1 MRLFRNTNFIWSIFD
16 DFDDEPP
23 EDFTI
28 KEIRCCD
35 CFIDKIQHFIERNNE
50 VKFKKLYNEIYFI
63 ARNLTTVDVYLYFST
78 TAIFCCESILKL
90 YSKLD
95 LIDKDEMDKNC
106 LAEEIDFC
114 CLYYL
119 SRETIF
125 NCICDNC
132 QKTLLKLVSEKF
144 IAIKIKK

>member
-1 MRLFRNTNFIWSIFD
+1 MRLFRNTNFIWCIFI

-28 KEIRCCD
+28 EEIKCCD
-35 CFIDKIQHFIERNNE
+35 CFIDRIQHFVEKNNE
-50 VKFKKLYNEIYFI
+50 LKCKELYNEIYFI

-132 QKTLLKLVSEKF
+132 QKTLLKLLSTELH
-144 IAIKIKK
+144 KITKK

>member
-28 KEIRCCD
+28 EEIKCCD
-35 CFIDKIQHFIERNNE
+35 CFIDKIQHFVEKNNE
-50 VKFKKLYNEIYFI
+50 LKCKELYNEIYFI
-63 ARNLTTVDVYLYFST
+63 ARNLTTVDLYLYFST

-125 NCICDNC
+125 NCIRDNC
-132 QKTLLKLVSEKF
+132 QKTLLRLLSTELH
-144 IAIKIKK
+144 KITKK

>member
-23 EDFTI
+23 QDFTI
-28 KEIRCCD
+28 EEIRYCD
-35 CFIDKIQHFIERNNE
+35 CFFDKIQHFIERNNE
-50 VKFKKLYNEIYFI
+50 VKCRELYNEIYFI
-63 ARNLTTVDVYLYFST
+63 ARKLTTADVYLYFST
-78 TAIFCCESILKL
+78 VAIFCCDSIVKL
-90 YSKLD
+90 YSKLGH
-95 LIDKDEMDKNC
+95 IDKDEMDKNC

-125 NCICDNC
+125 NRICDNC
-132 QKTLLKLVSEKF
+132 QKTLLRLVSVKLH
-144 IAIKIKK
+144 KCKMK

>member
-28 KEIRCCD
+28 EEIKCCD
-35 CFIDKIQHFIERNNE
+35 CFIDKIQHFVEKNNE
-50 VKFKKLYNEIYFI
+50 LKCKELYNEIYFI

-78 TAIFCCESILKL
+78 TAISCCESILKL
-90 YSKLD
+90 HSKLD

-119 SRETIF
+119 IRETIF
-125 NCICDNC
+125 NCIWDNC
-132 QKTLLKLVSEKF
+132 QKTLLKLLSTELH
-144 IAIKIKK
+144 KITKK

>member
-1 MRLFRNTNFIWSIFD
+1 MRLFRNTNFIWCIFI

-28 KEIRCCD
+28 EEIKCCD
-35 CFIDKIQHFIERNNE
+35 CFIDRIQHFVEKNNE
-50 VKFKKLYNEIYFI
+50 LKCKEVYNEIYFI

-106 LAEEIDFC
+106 LAEEIDFF

-132 QKTLLKLVSEKF
+132 QKTLLKLLSTELH
-144 IAIKIKK
+144 KITKK

>member
-16 DFDDEPP
+16 DFDNEPP

-28 KEIRCCD
+28 EEIKCCD
-35 CFIDKIQHFIERNNE
+35 CFIDKIQHFVEKNNE
-50 VKFKKLYNEIYFI
+50 LKCKELYNEIYFI
-63 ARNLTTVDVYLYFST
+63 ARNLTTVDVYLYFSIIT
-78 TAIFCCESILKL
+78 IFCCESIVKV
-90 YSKLD
+90 YSKLGQ
-95 LIDKDEMDKNC
+95 IDKDEMDKNC

-119 SRETIF
+119 SRETNF

-132 QKTLLKLVSEKF
+132 QKTLLRLVSTKLH
-144 IAIKIKK
+144 KCKKK